1 MSTPYWKS
9 LSLVCFCLSSLPM
22 KKPNTRRSE
31 RFCSTFAQAIALVTY
46 IHNSMLNT
54 ERKSTGFESTSQS
67 CDVFRLG
74 MRKSGSCM
82 LGGSAPIKWQ
92 TCLYTCMSIKRGRSI
107 NIAVF
112 RGSVVNAFE
121 AGDPWLSLPE
131 RLSALR
137 TEISGCIIV
146 QLSSNAF
153 V

>member
-1 MSTPYWKS
+1 MSTPYIERACRWYACVCLRFQWKS
-9 LSLVCFCLSSLPM
+9 P
-22 KKPNTRRSE
+22 TQEGHAE
-31 RFCSTFAQAIALVTY
+31 RVCSTFAQAIALVTY

-54 ERKSTGFESTSQS
+54 ERKSTGFKSNSQS
-67 CDVFRLG
+67 CDVFRLS
-74 MRKSGSCM
+74 MRQSDSCM

-92 TCLYTCMSIKRGRSI
+92 TCLYTCMSIKRGR

-112 RGSVVNAFE
+112 RGSVLNAFE
-121 AGDPWLSLPE
+121 AELPWLSLPE